1 MPFLE
6 GIAGLRRGGAARQPD
21 PGRQRAV
28 PVRQRREQ
36 ADRGAGVLLG
46 VALLC
51 KDGRG
56 IQLTTQGRVY
66 WQKIAGSLR
75 AIETAT
81 YETRASHGDAGMI
94 TLASVPTFLTR
105 WLIPRLPEFRRR
117 HPQVTLSFSRHLASA
132 EDMPAQVDAAI
143 RYGSGNWQGVVTEY
157 IAGRE
162 FVLIASDGL
171 AGGRRGCAGP
181 RRCRITPCCITRKP
195 PTPGRNGP
203 RGMAWRRRAW
213 RPVRASRSIRRS
225 SRPRAA
231 GWASAWC
238 RASWWRT
245 NWLAVTCTALR
256 RVGSGGPGTLSV
268 RAARPA
274 GPARVRRLSGMA
286 AGTGRAV
293 AGSHGIVG
301 ASLITTPG
309 GAVPVLPGNRLAI
322 DRQIRHFA

>member
-1 MPFLE
+1 MPFPE

-117 HPQVTLSFSRHLASA
+117 HPQVTLSFSRHLAPA
-132 EDMPAQVDAAI
+132 EDMPARVDAAI

-171 AGGRRGCAGP
+171 AGGRKAAPARGAARSHPAASRGSRQRLAAMGRAAWRGAGA
-181 RRCRITPCCITRKP
+181 RGGRSALRAVFGDH
-195 PTPGRNGP
+195 PGR
-203 RGMAWRRRAW
+203 AQRAGH
-213 RPVRASRSIRRS
+213 RPG
-225 SRPRAA
+225 AA
-231 GWASAWC
+231 
-238 RASWWRT
+238 
-245 NWLAVTCTALR
+245 
-256 RVGSGGPGTLSV
+256 
-268 RAARPA
+268 
-274 GPARVRRLSGMA
+274 
-286 AGTGRAV
+286 
-293 AGSHGIVG
+293 H
-301 ASLITTPG
+301 PG
-309 GAVPVLPGNRLAI
+309 GGRTGW
-322 DRQIRHFA
+322 R

>member
-1 MPFLE
+1 MPFPE

-36 ADRGAGVLLG
+36 ADRGAGVLG

-117 HPQVTLSFSRHLASA
+117 HPQVTLSFSRHLA
-132 EDMPAQVDAAI
+132 PPRI
-143 RYGSGNWQGVVTEY
+143 CPPSGRSHPVWVGQLARRGDRIHRGTRVRAHRV
-157 IAGRE
+157 GR
-162 FVLIASDGL
+162 S
-171 AGGRRGCAGP
+171 AGGRRL
-181 RRCRITPCCITRKP
+181 RRPEALPIAPCCITRKP

-293 AGSHGIVG
+293 AEATGSS
-301 ASLITTPG
+301 AR
-309 GAVPVLPGNRLAI
+309 A
-322 DRQIRHFA
+322 